1 MNGENGNPIAEL
13 VQSLTD
19 VALLLQDVEFES
31 LPAEQQQQVRF
42 MTTRVS
48 RWQKEPNFPGAPPA
62 EKKPGLILS
71 KPKVRP
77 SYMRLAS

>member
-19 VALLLQDVEFES
+19 VALLLQDVDYES
-31 LPAEQQQQVRF
+31 LPEEQQQQIRSV
-42 MTTRVS
+42 MSRVS
-48 RWQKEPNFPGAPPA
+48 RWQNGPNFPGCAPVA
-62 EKKPGLILS
+62 KKPGLILS